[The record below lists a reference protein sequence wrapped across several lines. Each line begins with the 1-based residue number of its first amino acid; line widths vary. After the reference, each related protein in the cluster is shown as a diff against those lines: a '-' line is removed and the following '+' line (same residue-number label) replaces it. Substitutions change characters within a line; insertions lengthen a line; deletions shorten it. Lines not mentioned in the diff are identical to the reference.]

1 MEGKVESI
9 YFGLM
14 VSGGTAGWVDVD
26 RWIHLQRRRKYFYI
40 SKYDDPHDLDP

>member
-1 MEGKVESI
+1 MESI

-14 VSGGTAGWVDVD
+14 VSGGTAGWVD